1 MVGERQAVGGLE
13 RVGRRLDHRI
23 LCRTPGGMN
32 IGVRQLHNEGSAQIG
47 ALAVVAGLAVGVLTS
62 FGQRYLGGA
71 LDPLVNSA
79 SAWLV
84 MPFVLGLVA
93 RTPGG
98 AAAAGLTCCL
108 LQLVGYDLTAH
119 LRGYGVS
126 ASREVFWA
134 VCAVIGGPAFGAAG
148 WLSRRGHGRL
158 RGLGP
163 AVLAAAFLAEGV
175 WNYLH
180 ELHYYG
186 SAALWIGIGLV
197 LVALTLRERR
207 TALWLAV
214 TLPAGL
220 IAEIVL
226 TRIYL

>member
-1 MVGERQAVGGLE
+1 MTAAGHTRQ
-13 RVGRRLDHRI
+13 GRW
-23 LCRTPGGMN
+23 T
-32 IGVRQLHNEGSAQIG
+32 G
-47 ALAVVAGLAVGVLTS
+47 ALAIGAGLAVGVLTS
-62 FGQRYLGGA
+62 FGQRYLNGA
-71 LDPLVNSA
+71 LNPLVNSA

-84 MPFVLGLVA
+84 MPFALGLVA
-93 RTPGG
+93 RTPAG

-108 LQLVGYDLTAH
+108 LQLVGYDLTSH

-126 ASREVFWA
+126 GSHEAFWA
-134 VCAVIGGPAFGAAG
+134 ACAVVGGPLFGAAG
-148 WLSRRGHGRL
+148 WLTRHSQGRL

-163 AVLAAAFLAEGV
+163 AVLAAAFLAEGL

-180 ELHYYG
+180 ELRYYG
-186 SAALWIGIGLV
+186 SAALWIGVGL
-197 LVALTLRERR
+197 ALAVVTLRERHAVR
-207 TALWLAV
+207 WLAV